1 MKIKIISCN
10 DAVELETQVNEFIE
24 NKIVHNI
31 KYQPIVYY
39 PQWNGLGIPT
49 SVVVNDRVLI
59 MYDEEES
66 NYLGVGH
73 IKKEA

>member
-10 DAVELETQVNEFIE
+10 DTVVLETLVNEFIE
-24 NKIVHNI
+24 NKIVHDI

-39 PQWNGLGIPT
+39 PHWDRCGPR
-49 SVVVNDRVLI
+49 SVDANDRVLI
-59 MYDEEES
+59 MYDDEET
-66 NYLGVGH
+66 NCLDAH